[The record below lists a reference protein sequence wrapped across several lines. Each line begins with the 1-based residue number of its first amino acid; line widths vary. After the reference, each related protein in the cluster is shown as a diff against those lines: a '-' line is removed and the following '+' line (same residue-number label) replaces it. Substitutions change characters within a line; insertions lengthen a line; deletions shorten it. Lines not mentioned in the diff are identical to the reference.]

1 MNDRWRT
8 QVYRWSD
15 DLLRSD
21 LSSTAKVVGMR
32 LAVSSLKAV
41 YAEEIW
47 WRATRPHLAESCGL
61 SVKAL
66 QRALRDL
73 EHARVLVIKRGS
85 GRQRSTYRLARE
97 GTILNPQRG
106 TKRTPSSLG
115 FAVAD
120 RVDEINAGALGDD
133 LRSIRGLPEVEEP

>member
-1 MNDRWRT
+1 MNDRWRN

-21 LSSTAKVVGMR
+21 LPSTAKVVGMR
-32 LAVSSLKAV
+32 LAVSSLKSV
-41 YAEEIW
+41 HPEEIW

-66 QRALRDL
+66 QRALGDL
-73 EHARVLVIKRGS
+73 EHAGVLVIKRGS
-85 GRQRSTYRLARE
+85 GRQHSTYRLARE

-106 TKRTPSSLG
+106 TRPTPSALG
-115 FAVAD
+115 FAISD

-133 LRSIRGLPEVEEP
+133 LRSIRDLPETEEP